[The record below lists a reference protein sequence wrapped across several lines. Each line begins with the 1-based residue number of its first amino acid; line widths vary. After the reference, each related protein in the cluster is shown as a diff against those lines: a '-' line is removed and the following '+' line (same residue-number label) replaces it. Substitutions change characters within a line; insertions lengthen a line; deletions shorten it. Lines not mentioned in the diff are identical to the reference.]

1 MWYNGYLSRNCTIV
15 ALRLNETLFR
25 DGFCLIF
32 AVVVNDNDNDHDVD
46 FQFFICCL
54 FVLCTMYQQVKLDGE
69 QCNH

>member
-15 ALRLNETLFR
+15 ALRLNKTLFR

-46 FQFFICCL
+46 F
-54 FVLCTMYQQVKLDGE
+54 
-69 QCNH
+69 